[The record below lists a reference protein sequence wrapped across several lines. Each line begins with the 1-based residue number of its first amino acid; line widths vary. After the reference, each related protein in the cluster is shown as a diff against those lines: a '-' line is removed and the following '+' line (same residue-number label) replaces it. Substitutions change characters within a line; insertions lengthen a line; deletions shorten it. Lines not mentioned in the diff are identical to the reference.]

1 VVLGQDRGVLGAVNP
16 EQLRRALDV
25 GKQEG
30 GGRRA
35 GLLHT
40 QDHLRTDPRME
51 ERARMQRLERQMS
64 GPNRTVFALL
74 AGAVA
79 ALVAGAAPTH
89 ADDQRRTGVI
99 ATRMAAGPALCPPR
113 DSIRSLFPAAKA
125 LGFSKRGPVTFQE
138 ARSPVWPGRC
148 VGWWAEYS
156 RIGPGGLVQSYVDV
170 SVTLYRTKAQA
181 LVALREPAY
190 TSTRILS
197 DGARARIAWDGSG
210 VASVIRNVFISSQ
223 SSHLPTDTNGIP
235 DFRGGPDIGIPLL
248 MKIHRGIHKIV
259 LGRR

>member
-1 VVLGQDRGVLGAVNP
+1 M
-16 EQLRRALDV
+16 
-25 GKQEG
+25 
-30 GGRRA
+30 
-35 GLLHT
+35 
-40 QDHLRTDPRME
+40 PRLN
-51 ERARMQRLERQMS
+51 RMA
-64 GPNRTVFALL
+64 FALL

-79 ALVAGAAPTH
+79 ALVVGAASAH
-89 ADDQRRTGVI
+89 ASDPRGTGVI
-99 ATRMAAGPALCPPR
+99 AAKVAAGRALCPPR
-113 DSIRSLFPAAKA
+113 DSIRALFPAAKA
-125 LGFSKRGPVTFQE
+125 LGFSKRGPVTFQV
-138 ARSPVWPGRC
+138 ARSPIWPGRC
-148 VGWWAEYS
+148 AGWWAEYS

-170 SVTLYRTKAQA
+170 SVTLYRTQPQA

-190 TSTRILS
+190 TSTRTLS
-197 DGARARIAWDGSG
+197 DGARVRIAWDGSG